1 MSQRIF
7 GIRYYEAFRKKEH
20 IHEPI
25 TNENELVNEC
35 HNRMNTSAEKTYI
48 ALEKFTLGK
57 MTYEE
62 LLQALT

>member
-1 MSQRIF
+1 MS
-7 GIRYYEAFRKKEH
+7 KKEH
-20 IHEPI
+20 LHGPLP
-25 TNENELVNEC
+25 NEHELVNEC

-62 LLQALT
+62 LLEALT

>member
-1 MSQRIF
+1 MS
-7 GIRYYEAFRKKEH
+7 KKEH
-20 IHEPI
+20 IHEPLP
-25 TNENELVNEC
+25 NEHEFVNEC

-57 MTYEE
+57 ITYEE